1 MSRPSSRP
9 RARSGRTPS
18 PIMEFTDYLRFVVAL
33 AFVVG
38 LIGLLAIAAKRF
50 GMAPRIVK
58 DPGRKGRL
66 AIVDMAPL
74 DGRRRLVLV
83 RRDSVEHLVILGA
96 TSETVVETSIP
107 AATAAE
113 AGTAEAAPARKAN
126 GLRSLTRPRP
136 VDGDLR

>member
-1 MSRPSSRP
+1 
-9 RARSGRTPS
+9 
-18 PIMEFTDYLRFVVAL
+18 MEFTDYLRFVAAL

-83 RRDSVEHLVILGA
+83 RRDDVEHLVILGA
-96 TSETVVETSIP
+96 NSETVVETGIP
-107 AATAAE
+107 ATRATDAAE
-113 AGTAEAAPARKAN
+113 PTARKAN
-126 GLRSLTRPRP
+126 GLRSIMRPRS
-136 VDGDLR
+136 VDGDLRG